1 MIKKVTDKASVT
13 KLWREAFGDSESE
26 ISFFLDNAEYDCFG
40 YYKKGQLVS
49 MLFVLSCMLNNQTS
63 YYIYAACTREEFRC
77 LGLMTE
83 LIDYCKQQ
91 YSSIC
96 LIPAN
101 DKLVDYYKAR
111 GFVSEYPI
119 EKLSFSQKSE
129 ICEWLYEGYELTKPV
144 VLYFKR

>member
-1 MIKKVTDKASVT
+1 MIKRVTDKASLT
-13 KLWREAFGDSESE
+13 ELWEEAFGDTESE
-26 ISFFLDNAEYDCFG
+26 INFFLENADYDCFG
-40 YYKKGQLVS
+40 CYKSGMLVS
-49 MLFVLSCMLNNQTS
+49 MIFVLDCKLDNKAFK
-63 YYIYAACTREEFRC
+63 YIYAACTREEFRC
-77 LGLMTE
+77 LGLMTK

-91 YSSIC
+91 YSSLC

-101 DKLVDYYKAR
+101 NKLVNYYKAR

-119 EKLSFSQKSE
+119 EKLSFSQNSE